1 MTAMLKKR
9 LPVGIENF
17 EKIRRDGFYYV
28 DKTDLI
34 KELLENW
41 GEVNLFTRP
50 RRFGKTLNMSM
61 FQCFFEIGCDKSLF
75 DGLRIAEEST
85 LCETYMGKFPVISI
99 SLKGIDAADYETA
112 RNLMVKVVN
121 EEARRFQF
129 LTESSRLT
137 DTDKMLFGQL
147 LQKEMD
153 DETLFCSLRELT
165 ELLRKH
171 YEKQVIVLIDE
182 YDVPLDKAFQNGFYR
197 EMVSLIRGLFGMA
210 LKTNDSLQFAVLTGC
225 MRISKESIITGLNN
239 FEVLS
244 ILNDQYDESF
254 GFTDAEVK
262 KILNDYNLKDHYL
275 EVKEWYD
282 GYHFGNIDIY
292 CPWDVI
298 QYCKSLYLDVSAK
311 PQDFWSNSSGN
322 AIVRR
327 FIDKADIST
336 RNEIERLIAGES
348 IEKDVVSELTY
359 DEIDKS
365 IENLW
370 SVLFTTGY
378 LTHKGRTEN
387 GKYRLVIPNRE
398 VRNLFVKKIRE
409 WLSDV
414 TKNDGET
421 LDKLCN
427 AFVNKELEKIEE
439 IFGDY
444 LWNTISIRDTAVA
457 KEKKENFYHGI
468 LLGLLGCK
476 SSWLIKSNAE
486 SGTGY
491 SDILVEVPTNR
502 TGIVIELKYAEN
514 GDLDAACEEA
524 LKQIKE
530 KDYVWD
536 YAGHFFHF
544 STDEFKKRFIDS
556 VDEDEIIYKDKNT
569 KIIYKGELVDYPFH
583 LFSVI
588 DSG

>member
-182 YDVPLDKAFQNGFYR
+182 YDVPLAKANELGYYG
-197 EMVSLIRGLFGMA
+197 EMVRLIRGIFGSA
-210 LKTNDSLQFAVLTGC
+210 LKTNHNLYFAVLTGC
-225 MRISKESIITGLNN
+225 LRVAKESIFTGVNN
-239 FEVLS
+239 FNTFTITDV
-244 ILNDQYDESF
+244 DFDEYF

-262 KILNDYNLKDHYL
+262 EML
-275 EVKEWYD
+275 EEYQLGSSYEDVREWYD
-282 GYHFGNIDIY
+282 GYRFGNVDVY

-298 QYCKSLYLDVSAK
+298 CYVNKRRTDPALQ
-311 PQDFWSNSSGN
+311 PQNYWLNTSGN
-322 AIVRR
+322 EVVRH
-327 FIDKADIST
+327 FIEALGDGVTKT
-336 RNEIERLIAGES
+336 EMERLIGGE
-348 IEKDVVSELTY
+348 IVQKEIHEEMTY
-359 DEIDKS
+359 HDLYVDMG
-365 IENLW
+365 NVW
-370 SVLFTTGY
+370 SVLFMTGY
-378 LTHKGRTEN
+378 LTQRGRADGN
-387 GKYRLVIPNRE
+387 LYNLVIPNRE
-398 VRNLFVKKIRE
+398 IRNIFTEQIMKMFQE
-409 WLSDV
+409 QAEQ
-414 TKNDGET
+414 DGET
-421 LDKLCN
+421 LGRFCDALEQGN
-427 AFVNKELEKIEE
+427 AEE
-439 IFGDY
+439 VERCFTGY
-444 LWNTISIRDTAVA
+444 MRKTVSIRDTFVRKAT
-457 KEKKENFYHGI
+457 KENFYHGMLI
-468 LLGLLGCK
+468 GLLGFK
-476 SSWLIKSNAE
+476 EGWTVMSNREA
-486 SGTGY
+486 GDGF
-491 SDILVEVPTNR
+491 SDIQILIDDAE
-502 TGIVIELKYAEN
+502 TGIVIEVKYAQN
-514 GDLDAACEEA
+514 GDLEAECQKALTQMRALHYEDGMRNAGMQKVFKYGIAC
-524 LKQIKE
+524 
-530 KDYVWD
+530 W
-536 YAGHFFHF
+536 
-544 STDEFKKRFIDS
+544 KKTCKVVVES
-556 VDEDEIIYKDKNT
+556 EI
-569 KIIYKGELVDYPFH
+569 LV
-583 LFSVI
+583 
-588 DSG
+588 G

>member
-182 YDVPLDKAFQNGFYR
+182 YDVPLAKANELGYYD
-197 EMVSLIRGLFGMA
+197 EMVRLIRGIFGSA
-210 LKTNDSLQFAVLTGC
+210 LKTNHNLYFAVLTGC
-225 MRISKESIITGLNN
+225 LRVAKESIFTGVNN
-239 FEVLS
+239 FNTFTITDV
-244 ILNDQYDESF
+244 DFDEYF

-262 KILNDYNLKDHYL
+262 EML
-275 EVKEWYD
+275 EEYQLGSSYEDVREWYD
-282 GYHFGNIDIY
+282 GYRFGNVDVY

-298 QYCKSLYLDVSAK
+298 CYVNKRRTDPALQ
-311 PQDFWSNSSGN
+311 PQNYWLNTSGN
-322 AIVRR
+322 EVVRH
-327 FIDKADIST
+327 FIEALGDGVTKT
-336 RNEIERLIAGES
+336 EMERLIGGE
-348 IEKDVVSELTY
+348 IVQKEIHEEMTY
-359 DEIDKS
+359 HDLYADMG
-365 IENLW
+365 NVW
-370 SVLFTTGY
+370 SVLFMTGY
-378 LTHKGRTEN
+378 LTQRGRADGN
-387 GKYRLVIPNRE
+387 LYNLVIPNRE
-398 VRNLFVKKIRE
+398 IRNIFTEQIMKMFQE
-409 WLSDV
+409 QAEQ
-414 TKNDGET
+414 DGET
-421 LDKLCN
+421 LGRFCDALEQGN
-427 AFVNKELEKIEE
+427 AEE
-439 IFGDY
+439 VERCFTGY
-444 LWNTISIRDTAVA
+444 MRKTVSIRDTFVRKAT
-457 KEKKENFYHGI
+457 KENFYHGMLI
-468 LLGLLGCK
+468 GLLGFK
-476 SSWLIKSNAE
+476 EGWTVMSNREA
-486 SGTGY
+486 GDGF
-491 SDILVEVPTNR
+491 SDIQILIDDAE
-502 TGIVIELKYAEN
+502 TGIVIEVKYAQN
-514 GDLDAACEEA
+514 GDLEEECQKALTQMRALHYEDGMRNAGMQKIFKYGIAC
-524 LKQIKE
+524 
-530 KDYVWD
+530 W
-536 YAGHFFHF
+536 
-544 STDEFKKRFIDS
+544 KKTCKVVVES
-556 VDEDEIIYKDKNT
+556 EI
-569 KIIYKGELVDYPFH
+569 LV
-583 LFSVI
+583 
-588 DSG
+588 G

>member
-1 MTAMLKKR
+1 MLKKR

-182 YDVPLDKAFQNGFYR
+182 YDVPLAKANELGYYG
-197 EMVSLIRGLFGMA
+197 EMVRLIRGIFGSA
-210 LKTNDSLQFAVLTGC
+210 LKTNHNLYFAVLTGC
-225 MRISKESIITGLNN
+225 LRVAKESIFTGVNN
-239 FEVLS
+239 FNTFTITDV
-244 ILNDQYDESF
+244 DFDEYF

-262 KILNDYNLKDHYL
+262 EML
-275 EVKEWYD
+275 EEYQLGSSYEDVREWYD
-282 GYHFGNIDIY
+282 GYRFGNVDVY

-298 QYCKSLYLDVSAK
+298 CYVNKRRTDPALQ
-311 PQDFWSNSSGN
+311 PQNYWLNTSGN
-322 AIVRR
+322 EVVRH
-327 FIDKADIST
+327 FIEALGDGVTKT
-336 RNEIERLIAGES
+336 EMERLIGGE
-348 IEKDVVSELTY
+348 IVQKEIHEEMTY
-359 DEIDKS
+359 HDLYADMG
-365 IENLW
+365 NVW
-370 SVLFTTGY
+370 SVLFMTGY
-378 LTHKGRTEN
+378 LTQRGRADGN
-387 GKYRLVIPNRE
+387 LYNLVIPNRE
-398 VRNLFVKKIRE
+398 IRNIFTEQIMKMFQE
-409 WLSDV
+409 QAEQ
-414 TKNDGET
+414 DGET
-421 LDKLCN
+421 LGRFCDALEQGN
-427 AFVNKELEKIEE
+427 AEE
-439 IFGDY
+439 AERCFTGY
-444 LWNTISIRDTAVA
+444 MRKTVSIRDTFVRKAT
-457 KEKKENFYHGI
+457 KENFYHGMLI
-468 LLGLLGCK
+468 GLLGFK
-476 SSWLIKSNAE
+476 EGWTVMSNREA
-486 SGTGY
+486 GDGF
-491 SDILVEVPTNR
+491 SDIQILIDDAE
-502 TGIVIELKYAEN
+502 TGIVIEVKYAQN
-514 GDLDAACEEA
+514 GDLEAECQKALTQMRALHYEDGMRNAGMQKVFKYGIAC
-524 LKQIKE
+524 
-530 KDYVWD
+530 W
-536 YAGHFFHF
+536 
-544 STDEFKKRFIDS
+544 KKTCKVVVES
-556 VDEDEIIYKDKNT
+556 EI
-569 KIIYKGELVDYPFH
+569 LV
-583 LFSVI
+583 
-588 DSG
+588 G

>member
-61 FQCFFEIGCDKSLF
+61 FQCFFEIGCDQSLF

-182 YDVPLDKAFQNGFYR
+182 YDVPLAKANELGYYD
-197 EMVSLIRGLFGMA
+197 EMVRLIRGIFGSA
-210 LKTNDSLQFAVLTGC
+210 LKTNHNLYFAVLTGC
-225 MRISKESIITGLNN
+225 LRVAKESIFTGVNN
-239 FEVLS
+239 FNTFTITDV
-244 ILNDQYDESF
+244 DFDEYF

-262 KILNDYNLKDHYL
+262 EML
-275 EVKEWYD
+275 EEYQLGSSYEDVREWYD
-282 GYHFGNIDIY
+282 GYRFGNVDVY

-298 QYCKSLYLDVSAK
+298 CYVNKRRTDPALQ
-311 PQDFWSNSSGN
+311 PQNYWLNTSGN
-322 AIVRR
+322 EVVRH
-327 FIDKADIST
+327 FIEALGDGVTKT
-336 RNEIERLIAGES
+336 EMERLIGGE
-348 IEKDVVSELTY
+348 IVQKEIHEEMTY
-359 DEIDKS
+359 HDLYADMG
-365 IENLW
+365 NVW
-370 SVLFTTGY
+370 SVLFMTGY
-378 LTHKGRTEN
+378 LTQRGRADGN
-387 GKYRLVIPNRE
+387 LYNLVIPNRE
-398 VRNLFVKKIRE
+398 IRNIFTEQIMKMFQE
-409 WLSDV
+409 QAEQ
-414 TKNDGET
+414 DGET
-421 LDKLCN
+421 LGRFCDALEQGN
-427 AFVNKELEKIEE
+427 AEE
-439 IFGDY
+439 VERCFTGY
-444 LWNTISIRDTAVA
+444 MRKTVSIRDTFVRKAT
-457 KEKKENFYHGI
+457 KENFYHGMLI
-468 LLGLLGCK
+468 GLLGFK
-476 SSWLIKSNAE
+476 EGWTVMSNREA
-486 SGTGY
+486 GDGF
-491 SDILVEVPTNR
+491 SDIQILIDDAE
-502 TGIVIELKYAEN
+502 TGIVIEVKYAQN
-514 GDLDAACEEA
+514 GDLEAECQKALTQMRALHYEEGMRNAGMQKVFKYGIAC
-524 LKQIKE
+524 
-530 KDYVWD
+530 W
-536 YAGHFFHF
+536 
-544 STDEFKKRFIDS
+544 KKTCKVVVES
-556 VDEDEIIYKDKNT
+556 ES
-569 KIIYKGELVDYPFH
+569 LV
-583 LFSVI
+583 
-588 DSG
+588 

>member
-182 YDVPLDKAFQNGFYR
+182 YDVPLAKANELGYYD
-197 EMVSLIRGLFGMA
+197 EMVRLIRGIFGSA
-210 LKTNDSLQFAVLTGC
+210 LKTNHNLYFAVLTGC
-225 MRISKESIITGLNN
+225 LRVAKESIFTGVNN
-239 FEVLS
+239 FNTFTITDV
-244 ILNDQYDESF
+244 DFDEYF

-262 KILNDYNLKDHYL
+262 EML
-275 EVKEWYD
+275 EEYQLGSSYEDVREWYD
-282 GYHFGNIDIY
+282 GYRFGNVDVY

-298 QYCKSLYLDVSAK
+298 CYVNKRRTDPALQ
-311 PQDFWSNSSGN
+311 PQNYWLNTSGN
-322 AIVRR
+322 EVVRH
-327 FIDKADIST
+327 FIEALGDGVTKT
-336 RNEIERLIAGES
+336 EMERLIGGE
-348 IEKDVVSELTY
+348 IVQKEIHEEMTY
-359 DEIDKS
+359 HDLYADMG
-365 IENLW
+365 NVW
-370 SVLFTTGY
+370 SVLFMTGY
-378 LTHKGRTEN
+378 LTQRGRADGN
-387 GKYRLVIPNRE
+387 LYNLVIPNRE
-398 VRNLFVKKIRE
+398 IRNIFTEQIMKMFQE
-409 WLSDV
+409 QAEQ
-414 TKNDGET
+414 DGET
-421 LDKLCN
+421 LGRFCDALEQGN
-427 AFVNKELEKIEE
+427 AEE
-439 IFGDY
+439 VERCFTGY
-444 LWNTISIRDTAVA
+444 MRKTVSIRDTFVRKAT
-457 KEKKENFYHGI
+457 KENFYHGI
-468 LLGLLGCK
+468 LLGILSFKDG
-476 SSWLIKSNAE
+476 WTVTSNRE
-486 SGTGY
+486 SGNGF
-491 SDILVEVPTNR
+491 SDILIQIDDSD
-502 TGIVIELKYAEN
+502 TGIVIEVKYT
-514 GDLDAACEEA
+514 EEGKSMESDCKAA
-524 LKQIKE
+524 LKQIDE
-530 KDYVWD
+530 KNYTETLYQEGV
-536 YAGHFFHF
+536 
-544 STDEFKKRFIDS
+544 KRILKYG
-556 VDEDEIIYKDKNT
+556 IACQIKDCKVML
-569 KIIYKGELVDYPFH
+569 EE
-583 LFSVI
+583 
-588 DSG
+588 

>member
-75 DGLRIAEEST
+75 DGLRIAEESM

-182 YDVPLDKAFQNGFYR
+182 YDVPLAKANELGYYD
-197 EMVSLIRGLFGMA
+197 EMVRLIRGIFGSA
-210 LKTNDSLQFAVLTGC
+210 LKTNHNLYFAVLTGC
-225 MRISKESIITGLNN
+225 LRVAKESIFTGVNN
-239 FEVLS
+239 FNTFTITDV
-244 ILNDQYDESF
+244 DFDEYF

-262 KILNDYNLKDHYL
+262 EML
-275 EVKEWYD
+275 EEYQLGSSYEDVREWYD
-282 GYHFGNIDIY
+282 GYRFGNVDVY

-298 QYCKSLYLDVSAK
+298 CYVNKRRTDPALQ
-311 PQDFWSNSSGN
+311 PQNYWLNTSGN
-322 AIVRR
+322 EVVRH
-327 FIDKADIST
+327 FIEALGDGVTKT
-336 RNEIERLIAGES
+336 EMERLIGGE
-348 IEKDVVSELTY
+348 IVQKEIHEEMTY
-359 DEIDKS
+359 HDLYADMG
-365 IENLW
+365 NVW
-370 SVLFTTGY
+370 SVLFMTGY
-378 LTHKGRTEN
+378 LTQRGRADGN
-387 GKYRLVIPNRE
+387 LYNLVIPNRE
-398 VRNLFVKKIRE
+398 IRNIFTEQIMKMFQE
-409 WLSDV
+409 QAEQ
-414 TKNDGET
+414 DGET
-421 LDKLCN
+421 LGRFCDALEQGN
-427 AFVNKELEKIEE
+427 AEE
-439 IFGDY
+439 VERCFTGY
-444 LWNTISIRDTAVA
+444 MRKTVSIRDTFVRKAT
-457 KEKKENFYHGI
+457 KENFYHGMLI
-468 LLGLLGCK
+468 GLLGFK
-476 SSWLIKSNAE
+476 EGWTVMSNREA
-486 SGTGY
+486 GDGF
-491 SDILVEVPTNR
+491 SDIQILIDDAE
-502 TGIVIELKYAEN
+502 TGIVIEVKYAQN
-514 GDLDAACEEA
+514 GDLEAECQKALTQMRALHYEDGMRNAGMQKVFKYGIAC
-524 LKQIKE
+524 
-530 KDYVWD
+530 W
-536 YAGHFFHF
+536 
-544 STDEFKKRFIDS
+544 KKTCKVVVES
-556 VDEDEIIYKDKNT
+556 EI
-569 KIIYKGELVDYPFH
+569 LV
-583 LFSVI
+583 
-588 DSG
+588 G

>member
-1 MTAMLKKR
+1 MGYNKNSRLDKRGAKQRMTAMLKKR

-147 LQKEMD
+147 LQKKMD

-182 YDVPLDKAFQNGFYR
+182 YDVPLAKANELGYYD
-197 EMVSLIRGLFGMA
+197 EMVRLIRGIFGSA
-210 LKTNDSLQFAVLTGC
+210 LKTNHNLYFAVLTGC
-225 MRISKESIITGLNN
+225 LRVAKESIFTGVNN
-239 FEVLS
+239 FNTFTITDV
-244 ILNDQYDESF
+244 DFDEYF

-262 KILNDYNLKDHYL
+262 EML
-275 EVKEWYD
+275 EEYQLGSSYEDVREWYD
-282 GYHFGNIDIY
+282 GYRFGNVDVY

-298 QYCKSLYLDVSAK
+298 CYVNKRRTDPALQ
-311 PQDFWSNSSGN
+311 PQNYWLNTSGN
-322 AIVRR
+322 EVVRH
-327 FIDKADIST
+327 FIEALGDGVTKT
-336 RNEIERLIAGES
+336 EMERLIGGE
-348 IEKDVVSELTY
+348 IVQKEIHEEMTY
-359 DEIDKS
+359 HDLYADMG
-365 IENLW
+365 NVW
-370 SVLFTTGY
+370 SVLFMTGY
-378 LTHKGRTEN
+378 LTQRGRADGN
-387 GKYRLVIPNRE
+387 LYNLVIPNRE
-398 VRNLFVKKIRE
+398 IRNIFTEQIMKMFQE
-409 WLSDV
+409 QAEQ
-414 TKNDGET
+414 DGET
-421 LDKLCN
+421 LGRFCDALEQGN
-427 AFVNKELEKIEE
+427 AEE
-439 IFGDY
+439 VERCFTGY
-444 LWNTISIRDTAVA
+444 MRKTVSIRDTFVRKAT
-457 KEKKENFYHGI
+457 KENFYHGMLI
-468 LLGLLGCK
+468 GLLGFK
-476 SSWLIKSNAE
+476 EGWTVMSNREA
-486 SGTGY
+486 GDGF
-491 SDILVEVPTNR
+491 SDIQILIDDAE
-502 TGIVIELKYAEN
+502 TGIVIEVKYAQN
-514 GDLDAACEEA
+514 GDLEAECQKALTQMRALHYEDGMRNAGMQKVFKYGIAC
-524 LKQIKE
+524 
-530 KDYVWD
+530 W
-536 YAGHFFHF
+536 
-544 STDEFKKRFIDS
+544 KKTCKVVVES
-556 VDEDEIIYKDKNT
+556 ES
-569 KIIYKGELVDYPFH
+569 LV
-583 LFSVI
+583 
-588 DSG
+588 

>member
-75 DGLRIAEEST
+75 DGLRIAEESM

-182 YDVPLDKAFQNGFYR
+182 YDVPLAKANELGYYD
-197 EMVSLIRGLFGMA
+197 EMVRLIRGIFGSA
-210 LKTNDSLQFAVLTGC
+210 LKTNHNLYFAVLTGC
-225 MRISKESIITGLNN
+225 LRVAKESIFTGVNN
-239 FEVLS
+239 FNTFTITDV
-244 ILNDQYDESF
+244 DFDEYF

-262 KILNDYNLKDHYL
+262 EML
-275 EVKEWYD
+275 EEYQLGSSYEDVREWYD
-282 GYHFGNIDIY
+282 GYRFGNVDVY

-298 QYCKSLYLDVSAK
+298 CYVNKRRTDPALQ
-311 PQDFWSNSSGN
+311 PQNYWLNTSGN
-322 AIVRR
+322 EVVRH
-327 FIDKADIST
+327 FIEALGDGVTKT
-336 RNEIERLIAGES
+336 EMERLIGGE
-348 IEKDVVSELTY
+348 IVQKEIHEEMTY
-359 DEIDKS
+359 HDLYADMG
-365 IENLW
+365 NVW
-370 SVLFTTGY
+370 SVLFMTGY
-378 LTHKGRTEN
+378 LTQRGRADGN
-387 GKYRLVIPNRE
+387 LYNLVIPNRE
-398 VRNLFVKKIRE
+398 IRNIFTEQIMKMFQE
-409 WLSDV
+409 QAEQ
-414 TKNDGET
+414 DGET
-421 LDKLCN
+421 LGRFCDALEQGN
-427 AFVNKELEKIEE
+427 AEE
-439 IFGDY
+439 VERCFTGY
-444 LWNTISIRDTAVA
+444 MRKMVSIRDTFVRKAT
-457 KEKKENFYHGI
+457 KENFYHGMLI
-468 LLGLLGCK
+468 GLLGFK
-476 SSWLIKSNAE
+476 EGWTVMSNREA
-486 SGTGY
+486 GDGF
-491 SDILVEVPTNR
+491 SDIQILIDDAE
-502 TGIVIELKYAEN
+502 TGIVIEVKYAQN
-514 GDLDAACEEA
+514 GDLEAECQKALTQMQTLHYEDGMRNAGMQKVFKYGIAC
-524 LKQIKE
+524 
-530 KDYVWD
+530 W
-536 YAGHFFHF
+536 
-544 STDEFKKRFIDS
+544 KKTCKVVVES
-556 VDEDEIIYKDKNT
+556 ES
-569 KIIYKGELVDYPFH
+569 LV
-583 LFSVI
+583 
-588 DSG
+588 

>member
-182 YDVPLDKAFQNGFYR
+182 YDVPLAKANELGYYD
-197 EMVSLIRGLFGMA
+197 EMVRLIRGIFGSA
-210 LKTNDSLQFAVLTGC
+210 LKTNHNLYFAVLTGC
-225 MRISKESIITGLNN
+225 LRVAKESIFTGVNN
-239 FEVLS
+239 FNTFTITDV
-244 ILNDQYDESF
+244 DFDEYF

-262 KILNDYNLKDHYL
+262 EML
-275 EVKEWYD
+275 EEYQLGSSYEDVREWYD
-282 GYHFGNIDIY
+282 GYRFGNVDVY

-298 QYCKSLYLDVSAK
+298 CYVNKRRTDPALQ
-311 PQDFWSNSSGN
+311 PQNYWLNTSGN
-322 AIVRR
+322 EVVRH
-327 FIDKADIST
+327 FIEALGDGVT
-336 RNEIERLIAGES
+336 RTEMERLIGGE
-348 IEKDVVSELTY
+348 IVQKEIHEEMTY
-359 DEIDKS
+359 HDLYVDMG
-365 IENLW
+365 NVW
-370 SVLFTTGY
+370 SVLFMTGY
-378 LTHKGRTEN
+378 LTQRGRADGN
-387 GKYRLVIPNRE
+387 LYNLVIPNRE
-398 VRNLFVKKIRE
+398 IRNIFTEQIMKMFQE
-409 WLSDV
+409 QAEQ
-414 TKNDGET
+414 DGET
-421 LDKLCN
+421 LGRFCDALEQGN
-427 AFVNKELEKIEE
+427 AEE
-439 IFGDY
+439 VERCFTGY
-444 LWNTISIRDTAVA
+444 MRKTVSIRDTFVRKAT
-457 KEKKENFYHGI
+457 KENFYHGMLI
-468 LLGLLGCK
+468 GLLGFK
-476 SSWLIKSNAE
+476 EGWTVMSNREAGDE
-486 SGTGY
+486 F
-491 SDILVEVPTNR
+491 SDIQVLIDDAE
-502 TGIVIELKYAEN
+502 TGIVIEVKYAQD
-514 GDLDAACEEA
+514 GDLEAECQKALTQMRALHYEEGMRNAGMQKVFKYGIAC
-524 LKQIKE
+524 
-530 KDYVWD
+530 W
-536 YAGHFFHF
+536 
-544 STDEFKKRFIDS
+544 KKTCK
-556 VDEDEIIYKDKNT
+556 VVVE
-569 KIIYKGELVDYPFH
+569 GESLV
-583 LFSVI
+583 
-588 DSG
+588 

>member
-61 FQCFFEIGCDKSLF
+61 FQCFFEIGCDQSLF

-182 YDVPLDKAFQNGFYR
+182 YDVPLAKANELGYYD
-197 EMVSLIRGLFGMA
+197 EMVRLIRGIFGSA
-210 LKTNDSLQFAVLTGC
+210 LKTNHNLYFAVLTGC
-225 MRISKESIITGLNN
+225 LRVAKESIFTGVNN
-239 FEVLS
+239 FNTFTITDV
-244 ILNDQYDESF
+244 DFDEYF

-262 KILNDYNLKDHYL
+262 EML
-275 EVKEWYD
+275 EEYQLGSSYEDVREWYD
-282 GYHFGNIDIY
+282 GYRFGNVDVY

-298 QYCKSLYLDVSAK
+298 CYVNKRRTDLALQ
-311 PQDFWSNSSGN
+311 PQNYWLNTSGN
-322 AIVRR
+322 EVVRH
-327 FIDKADIST
+327 FIEALGDGVTKT
-336 RNEIERLIAGES
+336 EMERLIGGE
-348 IEKDVVSELTY
+348 IVQKEIHEEMTY
-359 DEIDKS
+359 HDLYADMG
-365 IENLW
+365 NVW
-370 SVLFTTGY
+370 SVLFMTGY
-378 LTHKGRTEN
+378 LTQRGRADGN
-387 GKYRLVIPNRE
+387 LYNLVIPNRE
-398 VRNLFVKKIRE
+398 IRNIFTEQIMKMFQE
-409 WLSDV
+409 QAEQ
-414 TKNDGET
+414 DGET
-421 LDKLCN
+421 LGRFCDALEQGN
-427 AFVNKELEKIEE
+427 AEE
-439 IFGDY
+439 VERCFTGY
-444 LWNTISIRDTAVA
+444 MRKTVSIRDTFVRKAT
-457 KEKKENFYHGI
+457 KENFYHGMLI
-468 LLGLLGCK
+468 GLLGFK
-476 SSWLIKSNAE
+476 EGWTVMSNREA
-486 SGTGY
+486 GDGF
-491 SDILVEVPTNR
+491 SDIQVLIDDAE
-502 TGIVIELKYAEN
+502 TGIVIEVKYAQD
-514 GDLDAACEEA
+514 GDLEAECQKALTQMRALHYEEGMRNAGMQKVFKYGIAC
-524 LKQIKE
+524 
-530 KDYVWD
+530 W
-536 YAGHFFHF
+536 
-544 STDEFKKRFIDS
+544 KKTCKVVVES
-556 VDEDEIIYKDKNT
+556 ES
-569 KIIYKGELVDYPFH
+569 LV
-583 LFSVI
+583 
-588 DSG
+588 

>member
-129 LTESSRLT
+129 LTESNRLT

-182 YDVPLDKAFQNGFYR
+182 YDVPLAKANELGYYD
-197 EMVSLIRGLFGMA
+197 EMVRLIRRIFGSV
-210 LKTNDSLQFAVLTGC
+210 LKTNHNLYFAVLTGC
-225 MRISKESIITGLNN
+225 LRVTKESIFTGVNN
-239 FEVLS
+239 FNTFTITDV
-244 ILNDQYDESF
+244 DFDEYF

-262 KILNDYNLKDHYL
+262 EML
-275 EVKEWYD
+275 EEYQLGSSYEDVREWYD
-282 GYHFGNIDIY
+282 GYRFGNVDVY

-298 QYCKSLYLDVSAK
+298 NHVDRLCAEPDAE
-311 PQDFWSNSSGN
+311 PQSYWINSSGN
-322 AIVRR
+322 DLVKR
-327 FIDKADIST
+327 FVDKADKTT
-336 RNEIERLIAGES
+336 RDELERLIAGET
-348 IEKDVVSELTY
+348 IEKQIRLELTY
-359 DEIDKS
+359 DEIDNS
-365 IENLW
+365 IDHLW

-378 LTHKGRTEN
+378 LTKTGKVEKGV
-387 GKYRLVIPNRE
+387 YQLVIPNKEVRE
-398 VRNLFVKKIRE
+398 VYVLQIQEWFRQTVQQEPEPVKG
-409 WLSDV
+409 WLAALEH
-414 TKNDGET
+414 GE
-421 LDKLCN
+421 
-427 AFVNKELEKIEE
+427 EEKAEQCLNRIL
-439 IFGDY
+439 G
-444 LWNTISIRDTAVA
+444 NTISIFDTKSHKNE
-457 KEKKENFYHGI
+457 KEIFYHGI
-468 LLGLLGCK
+468 LLGLLRCK
-476 SSWLIKSNAE
+476 SNWLIRSNVE
-486 SGTGY
+486 SGDGFV
-491 SDILVEVPTNR
+491 DILIEPEDPDA
-502 TGIVIELKYAEN
+502 GIIIELKYAQTFAGLEN
-514 GDLDAACEEA
+514 ACEKA
-524 LKQIKE
+524 LAQIRE
-530 KDYVWD
+530 KRYEERLREDGREKILAYGIAF
-536 YAGHFFHF
+536 Y
-544 STDEFKKRFIDS
+544 KKRCKMM
-556 VDEDEIIYKDKNT
+556 VQ
-569 KIIYKGELVDYPFH
+569 KI
-583 LFSVI
+583 
-588 DSG
+588 

>member
-61 FQCFFEIGCDKSLF
+61 FQCFFEIGCDQSLF

-182 YDVPLDKAFQNGFYR
+182 YDVPLAKANELGYYD
-197 EMVSLIRGLFGMA
+197 EMVRLIRGIFGSA
-210 LKTNDSLQFAVLTGC
+210 LKTNHNLYFAMLTGC
-225 MRISKESIITGLNN
+225 LRVAKESIFTGVNN
-239 FEVLS
+239 FNTFTITDV
-244 ILNDQYDESF
+244 DFDEYF

-262 KILNDYNLKDHYL
+262 EML
-275 EVKEWYD
+275 EEYQLGSSYEDVREWYD
-282 GYHFGNIDIY
+282 GYRFGNVDVY

-298 QYCKSLYLDVSAK
+298 CYVNKRRTDPALQ
-311 PQDFWSNSSGN
+311 PQNYWLNTSGN
-322 AIVRR
+322 EVVRH
-327 FIDKADIST
+327 FIEALGDGVT
-336 RNEIERLIAGES
+336 RTEMERLIGGE
-348 IEKDVVSELTY
+348 IVQKEIHEEMTY
-359 DEIDKS
+359 HDLYVDMG
-365 IENLW
+365 NVW
-370 SVLFTTGY
+370 SVLFMTGY
-378 LTHKGRTEN
+378 LTQRGRADGN
-387 GKYRLVIPNRE
+387 LYNLVIPNRE
-398 VRNLFVKKIRE
+398 IRNIFTEQIMKMFQE
-409 WLSDV
+409 QAEQ
-414 TKNDGET
+414 DGET
-421 LDKLCN
+421 LGRFCDALEQGN
-427 AFVNKELEKIEE
+427 AEE
-439 IFGDY
+439 VERCFTGY
-444 LWNTISIRDTAVA
+444 MRKTVSIRDTFVRKAT
-457 KEKKENFYHGI
+457 KENFYHGMLI
-468 LLGLLGCK
+468 GLLGFK
-476 SSWLIKSNAE
+476 EGWTVMSNREAGDE
-486 SGTGY
+486 F
-491 SDILVEVPTNR
+491 SDIQVLIDDAE
-502 TGIVIELKYAEN
+502 TGIVIEVKYAQDGDLEAECQKALTQMRALHYEEGMRNAGIRKILKY
-514 GDLDAACEEA
+514 GIAC
-524 LKQIKE
+524 
-530 KDYVWD
+530 W
-536 YAGHFFHF
+536 
-544 STDEFKKRFIDS
+544 KKTCK
-556 VDEDEIIYKDKNT
+556 VVVE
-569 KIIYKGELVDYPFH
+569 GESLV
-583 LFSVI
+583 
-588 DSG
+588 

>member
-147 LQKEMD
+147 LQKKMD

-182 YDVPLDKAFQNGFYR
+182 YDVPLAKANELGYYD
-197 EMVSLIRGLFGMA
+197 EMVRLIRGIFGSA
-210 LKTNDSLQFAVLTGC
+210 LKTNHNLYFAVLTGC
-225 MRISKESIITGLNN
+225 LRVAKESIFTGVNN
-239 FEVLS
+239 FNTFTITDV
-244 ILNDQYDESF
+244 DFDEYF

-262 KILNDYNLKDHYL
+262 EML
-275 EVKEWYD
+275 EEYQLGSSYEDVREWYD
-282 GYHFGNIDIY
+282 GYRFGNVDVY

-298 QYCKSLYLDVSAK
+298 CYVNKRRTDPALQ
-311 PQDFWSNSSGN
+311 PQNYWLNTSGN
-322 AIVRR
+322 EVVRH
-327 FIDKADIST
+327 FIEALGDGVTKT
-336 RNEIERLIAGES
+336 EMERLIGGE
-348 IEKDVVSELTY
+348 IVQKEIHEEMTY
-359 DEIDKS
+359 HDLYADMG
-365 IENLW
+365 NVW
-370 SVLFTTGY
+370 SVLFMTGY
-378 LTHKGRTEN
+378 LTQRGRADGN
-387 GKYRLVIPNRE
+387 LYNLVIPNRE
-398 VRNLFVKKIRE
+398 IRNIFTEQIMKMFQE
-409 WLSDV
+409 QAEQ
-414 TKNDGET
+414 DGET
-421 LDKLCN
+421 LGRFCDALEQGN
-427 AFVNKELEKIEE
+427 AEE
-439 IFGDY
+439 VERCFTGY
-444 LWNTISIRDTAVA
+444 MRKTVSIRDTFVRKAT
-457 KEKKENFYHGI
+457 KENFYHGMLI
-468 LLGLLGCK
+468 GLLGFK
-476 SSWLIKSNAE
+476 EGWTVMSNREA
-486 SGTGY
+486 GDGF
-491 SDILVEVPTNR
+491 SDIQILIDDAE
-502 TGIVIELKYAEN
+502 TGIVIEVKYAQN
-514 GDLDAACEEA
+514 GDLEAECQKALTQMRALHYEDGMRNAGMQKVFKYGIAC
-524 LKQIKE
+524 
-530 KDYVWD
+530 W
-536 YAGHFFHF
+536 
-544 STDEFKKRFIDS
+544 KK
-556 VDEDEIIYKDKNT
+556 T
-569 KIIYKGELVDYPFH
+569 CKIVVESESLV
-583 LFSVI
+583 
-588 DSG
+588 

>member
-153 DETLFCSLRELT
+153 DETLFCSLRELA

-182 YDVPLDKAFQNGFYR
+182 YDVPLAKANELGYYG
-197 EMVSLIRGLFGMA
+197 EMVRLIRGIFGSA
-210 LKTNDSLQFAVLTGC
+210 LKTNHNLYFAVLTGC
-225 MRISKESIITGLNN
+225 LRVAKESIFTGVNN
-239 FEVLS
+239 FNTFTITDV
-244 ILNDQYDESF
+244 DFDEYF

-262 KILNDYNLKDHYL
+262 EML
-275 EVKEWYD
+275 EEYQLGSSYEDVREWYD
-282 GYHFGNIDIY
+282 GYRFGNVDVY

-298 QYCKSLYLDVSAK
+298 CYVNKRRTDPALQ
-311 PQDFWSNSSGN
+311 PQNYWLNTSGN
-322 AIVRR
+322 EVVRH
-327 FIDKADIST
+327 FIEALGDGVTKT
-336 RNEIERLIAGES
+336 EMERLIGGE
-348 IEKDVVSELTY
+348 IVQKEIHEEMTY
-359 DEIDKS
+359 HDLYADMG
-365 IENLW
+365 NVW
-370 SVLFTTGY
+370 SVLFMTGY
-378 LTHKGRTEN
+378 LTQRGRADGN
-387 GKYRLVIPNRE
+387 LYNLVIPNRE
-398 VRNLFVKKIRE
+398 IRNIFTEQIMKMFQE
-409 WLSDV
+409 QAEQ
-414 TKNDGET
+414 DGET
-421 LDKLCN
+421 LGRFCDALEQGN
-427 AFVNKELEKIEE
+427 AEE
-439 IFGDY
+439 VERCFTGY
-444 LWNTISIRDTAVA
+444 MRKTVSIRDTFVRKAT
-457 KEKKENFYHGI
+457 KENFYHGMLI
-468 LLGLLGCK
+468 GLLGFK
-476 SSWLIKSNAE
+476 EGWTVMSNREA
-486 SGTGY
+486 GDGF
-491 SDILVEVPTNR
+491 SDIQILIDDAE
-502 TGIVIELKYAEN
+502 TGIVIEVKYAQN
-514 GDLDAACEEA
+514 GDLEAECQKALTQMRALHYEDGMRNAGMQKVFKYGIAC
-524 LKQIKE
+524 
-530 KDYVWD
+530 W
-536 YAGHFFHF
+536 
-544 STDEFKKRFIDS
+544 KKTCKVVVES
-556 VDEDEIIYKDKNT
+556 EI
-569 KIIYKGELVDYPFH
+569 LV
-583 LFSVI
+583 
-588 DSG
+588 G

>member
-182 YDVPLDKAFQNGFYR
+182 YDVPLAKANELGYYD
-197 EMVSLIRGLFGMA
+197 EMVRLIRGIFGSA
-210 LKTNDSLQFAVLTGC
+210 LKTNHHLYFAVLTGC
-225 MRISKESIITGLNN
+225 LRVAKESIFTGVNN
-239 FEVLS
+239 FNTFTITDV
-244 ILNDQYDESF
+244 DFDEYF

-262 KILNDYNLKDHYL
+262 EML
-275 EVKEWYD
+275 EEYQLGSSYEDVREWYD
-282 GYHFGNIDIY
+282 GYRFGNVDVY

-298 QYCKSLYLDVSAK
+298 CYVNKRRTDPALQ
-311 PQDFWSNSSGN
+311 PQNYWLNTSGN
-322 AIVRR
+322 EVVRH
-327 FIDKADIST
+327 FIEALGDGVTKT
-336 RNEIERLIAGES
+336 EMERLIGGE
-348 IEKDVVSELTY
+348 IVQKEIHEEMTY
-359 DEIDKS
+359 HDLYADMG
-365 IENLW
+365 NVW
-370 SVLFTTGY
+370 SVLFMTGY
-378 LTHKGRTEN
+378 LTQRGRADGN
-387 GKYRLVIPNRE
+387 LYNLVIPNRE
-398 VRNLFVKKIRE
+398 IRNIFTEQIMKMFQE
-409 WLSDV
+409 QAEQ
-414 TKNDGET
+414 DGET
-421 LDKLCN
+421 LGRFCDALEQGN
-427 AFVNKELEKIEE
+427 AEE
-439 IFGDY
+439 VERCFTGY
-444 LWNTISIRDTAVA
+444 MRKTVSIRDTFVR
-457 KEKKENFYHGI
+457 KSTKENFYHGMLI
-468 LLGLLGCK
+468 GLLGFK
-476 SSWLIKSNAE
+476 EGWTVMSNREA
-486 SGTGY
+486 GDGF
-491 SDILVEVPTNR
+491 SDIQILIDDAE
-502 TGIVIELKYAEN
+502 TGIVIEVKYAQN
-514 GDLDAACEEA
+514 GDLEAECQKALTQMRALHYEDGMRNAGMQKVFKYGIAC
-524 LKQIKE
+524 
-530 KDYVWD
+530 W
-536 YAGHFFHF
+536 
-544 STDEFKKRFIDS
+544 KKTCKVVVES
-556 VDEDEIIYKDKNT
+556 EI
-569 KIIYKGELVDYPFH
+569 LV
-583 LFSVI
+583 
-588 DSG
+588 G

>member
-129 LTESSRLT
+129 LTESNRLT

-182 YDVPLDKAFQNGFYR
+182 YDVPLAKANELGYYD
-197 EMVSLIRGLFGMA
+197 EMVRLIRRIFGSV
-210 LKTNDSLQFAVLTGC
+210 LKTNHNLYFAVLTGC
-225 MRISKESIITGLNN
+225 LRVTKESIFTGVNN
-239 FEVLS
+239 FNTFTITDV
-244 ILNDQYDESF
+244 DFDEYF

-262 KILNDYNLKDHYL
+262 EML
-275 EVKEWYD
+275 EEYQLGSSYEDVREWYD
-282 GYHFGNIDIY
+282 GYRFGNVDVY

-298 QYCKSLYLDVSAK
+298 CYVNKRRTDPALQ
-311 PQDFWSNSSGN
+311 PQNYWLNTSGN
-322 AIVRR
+322 EVVRH
-327 FIDKADIST
+327 FIEALGDGVTKT
-336 RNEIERLIAGES
+336 EMERLIGGE
-348 IEKDVVSELTY
+348 IVQKEIHEEMTY
-359 DEIDKS
+359 HDLYVDMG
-365 IENLW
+365 NVW
-370 SVLFTTGY
+370 SVLFMTGY
-378 LTHKGRTEN
+378 LTQRGRADGN
-387 GKYRLVIPNRE
+387 LYNLVIPNRE
-398 VRNLFVKKIRE
+398 IRNIFTEQIMKMFQE
-409 WLSDV
+409 QAEQ
-414 TKNDGET
+414 DGET
-421 LDKLCN
+421 LGRFCDALEQGN
-427 AFVNKELEKIEE
+427 AEE
-439 IFGDY
+439 VERCFTGY
-444 LWNTISIRDTAVA
+444 MRKTVSIRDTFVRKAT
-457 KEKKENFYHGI
+457 KENFYHGMLI
-468 LLGLLGCK
+468 GLLGFK
-476 SSWLIKSNAE
+476 EGWTVMSNREA
-486 SGTGY
+486 GDGF
-491 SDILVEVPTNR
+491 SDIQILIDDAE
-502 TGIVIELKYAEN
+502 TGIVIEVKYAQDGDLEAECQKALTQMRALHYEEGMRNAGIRKILKY
-514 GDLDAACEEA
+514 GIAC
-524 LKQIKE
+524 
-530 KDYVWD
+530 W
-536 YAGHFFHF
+536 
-544 STDEFKKRFIDS
+544 KKTCKVVVES
-556 VDEDEIIYKDKNT
+556 ES
-569 KIIYKGELVDYPFH
+569 LV
-583 LFSVI
+583 
-588 DSG
+588 

>member
-182 YDVPLDKAFQNGFYR
+182 YDVPLAKANELGYYG
-197 EMVSLIRGLFGMA
+197 EMVRLIRGIFGSA
-210 LKTNDSLQFAVLTGC
+210 LKTNHNLYFAVLTGC
-225 MRISKESIITGLNN
+225 LRVAKESIFTGVNN
-239 FEVLS
+239 FNTFTITDV
-244 ILNDQYDESF
+244 DFDEYF

-262 KILNDYNLKDHYL
+262 EML
-275 EVKEWYD
+275 EEYQLGSSYEDVREWYD
-282 GYHFGNIDIY
+282 GYRFGNVDVY

-298 QYCKSLYLDVSAK
+298 CYVNKRRTDPALQ
-311 PQDFWSNSSGN
+311 PQNYWLNTSGN
-322 AIVRR
+322 EVVRH
-327 FIDKADIST
+327 FIEALGDGVTKT
-336 RNEIERLIAGES
+336 EMERLIGGE
-348 IEKDVVSELTY
+348 IVQKEIHEEMTY
-359 DEIDKS
+359 HDLYADMG
-365 IENLW
+365 NVW
-370 SVLFTTGY
+370 SVLFMTGY
-378 LTHKGRTEN
+378 LTQRGRADGN
-387 GKYRLVIPNRE
+387 LYNLVIPNRE
-398 VRNLFVKKIRE
+398 IRNIFTEQIMKMFQE
-409 WLSDV
+409 QAEQ
-414 TKNDGET
+414 DGET
-421 LDKLCN
+421 LGRFCDALEQGN
-427 AFVNKELEKIEE
+427 AEE
-439 IFGDY
+439 VERCFTGY
-444 LWNTISIRDTAVA
+444 MRKTVSIRDTFVRKAT
-457 KEKKENFYHGI
+457 KENFYHGMLI
-468 LLGLLGCK
+468 GLLGFK
-476 SSWLIKSNAE
+476 EGWTVMSNRE
-486 SGTGY
+486 VGDGF
-491 SDILVEVPTNR
+491 SDIQILIDDAE
-502 TGIVIELKYAEN
+502 TGIVIEVKYAQN
-514 GDLDAACEEA
+514 GDLEAECQKALTQMRALHYEDGMRNAGMQKVFKYGIAC
-524 LKQIKE
+524 
-530 KDYVWD
+530 W
-536 YAGHFFHF
+536 
-544 STDEFKKRFIDS
+544 KKTCKVVVES
-556 VDEDEIIYKDKNT
+556 EI
-569 KIIYKGELVDYPFH
+569 LV
-583 LFSVI
+583 
-588 DSG
+588 G

>member
-75 DGLRIAEEST
+75 DGLRIAEESM

-182 YDVPLDKAFQNGFYR
+182 YDVPLAKANELGYYD
-197 EMVSLIRGLFGMA
+197 EMVRLIRGIFGSA
-210 LKTNDSLQFAVLTGC
+210 LKTNHNLYFAVLTGC
-225 MRISKESIITGLNN
+225 LRVAKESIFTGVNN
-239 FEVLS
+239 FNTFTITDV
-244 ILNDQYDESF
+244 DFDEYF

-262 KILNDYNLKDHYL
+262 EML
-275 EVKEWYD
+275 EEYQLGGSYEDVREWYD
-282 GYHFGNIDIY
+282 GYRFGNVDVY

-298 QYCKSLYLDVSAK
+298 CYVNKRRTDPALQ
-311 PQDFWSNSSGN
+311 PQNYWLNTSGN
-322 AIVRR
+322 EVVRH
-327 FIDKADIST
+327 FIEALGDGVTKT
-336 RNEIERLIAGES
+336 EMERLIGGE
-348 IEKDVVSELTY
+348 IVQKEIHEEMTY
-359 DEIDKS
+359 HDLYADMG
-365 IENLW
+365 NVW
-370 SVLFTTGY
+370 SVLFMTGY
-378 LTHKGRTEN
+378 LTQRGRADGN
-387 GKYRLVIPNRE
+387 LYNLVIPNRE
-398 VRNLFVKKIRE
+398 IRNIFTEQIMKMFQE
-409 WLSDV
+409 QAEQ
-414 TKNDGET
+414 DGET
-421 LDKLCN
+421 LGRFCDALEQGN
-427 AFVNKELEKIEE
+427 AEE
-439 IFGDY
+439 VERCFTGY
-444 LWNTISIRDTAVA
+444 MRKTVSIRDTFVRKAT
-457 KEKKENFYHGI
+457 KENFYHGMLI
-468 LLGLLGCK
+468 GLLGFK
-476 SSWLIKSNAE
+476 EGWTVMSNREA
-486 SGTGY
+486 GDGF
-491 SDILVEVPTNR
+491 SDIQILIDDAE
-502 TGIVIELKYAEN
+502 TGIVIEVKYAQN
-514 GDLDAACEEA
+514 GDLEAECQKALTQMRALHYEDGMRNAGMQKVFKYGIAC
-524 LKQIKE
+524 
-530 KDYVWD
+530 W
-536 YAGHFFHF
+536 
-544 STDEFKKRFIDS
+544 KKTCKVVVES
-556 VDEDEIIYKDKNT
+556 EI
-569 KIIYKGELVDYPFH
+569 LV
-583 LFSVI
+583 
-588 DSG
+588 G

>member
-1 MTAMLKKR
+1 MLKKR

-75 DGLRIAEEST
+75 DGLRIAEESM

-182 YDVPLDKAFQNGFYR
+182 YDVPLAKANELGYYD
-197 EMVSLIRGLFGMA
+197 EMVRLIRGIFGSA
-210 LKTNDSLQFAVLTGC
+210 LKTNHNLYFAVLTGC
-225 MRISKESIITGLNN
+225 LRVAKESIFTGVNN
-239 FEVLS
+239 FNTFTITDV
-244 ILNDQYDESF
+244 DFDEYF

-262 KILNDYNLKDHYL
+262 EML
-275 EVKEWYD
+275 EEYQLGSSYEDVREWYD
-282 GYHFGNIDIY
+282 GYRFGNVDVY

-298 QYCKSLYLDVSAK
+298 CYVNKRRTDPALQ
-311 PQDFWSNSSGN
+311 PQNYWLNTSGN
-322 AIVRR
+322 EVVRH
-327 FIDKADIST
+327 FIEALGDGVTKT
-336 RNEIERLIAGES
+336 EMERLIGGE
-348 IEKDVVSELTY
+348 IVQKEIHEEMTY
-359 DEIDKS
+359 HDLYADMG
-365 IENLW
+365 NVW
-370 SVLFTTGY
+370 SVLFMTGY
-378 LTHKGRTEN
+378 LTQRGRADGN
-387 GKYRLVIPNRE
+387 LYNLVIPNRE
-398 VRNLFVKKIRE
+398 IRNIFTEQIMKMFQE
-409 WLSDV
+409 QAEQ
-414 TKNDGET
+414 DGET
-421 LDKLCN
+421 LGRFCDALEQGN
-427 AFVNKELEKIEE
+427 AEE
-439 IFGDY
+439 VERCFTGY
-444 LWNTISIRDTAVA
+444 MRKTVSIRDTFVRKAT
-457 KEKKENFYHGI
+457 KENFYHGMLI
-468 LLGLLGCK
+468 GLLGFK
-476 SSWLIKSNAE
+476 EGWTVMSNRE
-486 SGTGY
+486 VGDGF
-491 SDILVEVPTNR
+491 SDIQILIDDAE
-502 TGIVIELKYAEN
+502 TGIVIEVKYAQN
-514 GDLDAACEEA
+514 GDLEAECQKALTQMRALHYEDGMRNAGMQKVFKYGIAC
-524 LKQIKE
+524 
-530 KDYVWD
+530 W
-536 YAGHFFHF
+536 
-544 STDEFKKRFIDS
+544 KKTCKVVVES
-556 VDEDEIIYKDKNT
+556 EI
-569 KIIYKGELVDYPFH
+569 LV
-583 LFSVI
+583 
-588 DSG
+588 G

>member
-182 YDVPLDKAFQNGFYR
+182 YDVPLAKANELGYYG
-197 EMVSLIRGLFGMA
+197 EMVHLIRGIFGSA
-210 LKTNDSLQFAVLTGC
+210 LKTNHNLYFAVLTGC
-225 MRISKESIITGLNN
+225 LRVAKESIFTGVNN
-239 FEVLS
+239 FNTFTITDV
-244 ILNDQYDESF
+244 DFDEYF

-262 KILNDYNLKDHYL
+262 EML
-275 EVKEWYD
+275 EEYQLGSSYEDVREWYD
-282 GYHFGNIDIY
+282 GYRFGNVDVY

-298 QYCKSLYLDVSAK
+298 CYVNKRRTDPALQ
-311 PQDFWSNSSGN
+311 PQNYWLNTSGN
-322 AIVRR
+322 EVVRH
-327 FIDKADIST
+327 FIEALGDGVTKT
-336 RNEIERLIAGES
+336 EMERLIGGE
-348 IEKDVVSELTY
+348 IVQKEIHEEMTY
-359 DEIDKS
+359 HDLYADMG
-365 IENLW
+365 NVW
-370 SVLFTTGY
+370 SVLFMTGY
-378 LTHKGRTEN
+378 LTQRGRADGN
-387 GKYRLVIPNRE
+387 LYNLVIPNRE
-398 VRNLFVKKIRE
+398 IRNIFTEQIMKMFQE
-409 WLSDV
+409 QAEQ
-414 TKNDGET
+414 DGET
-421 LDKLCN
+421 LGRFCDALEQGN
-427 AFVNKELEKIEE
+427 AEE
-439 IFGDY
+439 VERCFTGY
-444 LWNTISIRDTAVA
+444 MRKTVSIRDTFVRKAT
-457 KEKKENFYHGI
+457 KENFYHGMLI
-468 LLGLLGCK
+468 GLLGFK
-476 SSWLIKSNAE
+476 EGWTVMSNREA
-486 SGTGY
+486 GDGF
-491 SDILVEVPTNR
+491 SDIQILIDDAE
-502 TGIVIELKYAEN
+502 TGIVIEVKYAQN
-514 GDLDAACEEA
+514 GDLEAECQKALTQMRALHYEDGMRNAGMQTVFKYGIAC
-524 LKQIKE
+524 
-530 KDYVWD
+530 W
-536 YAGHFFHF
+536 
-544 STDEFKKRFIDS
+544 KKTCKVVVES
-556 VDEDEIIYKDKNT
+556 ES
-569 KIIYKGELVDYPFH
+569 LV
-583 LFSVI
+583 
-588 DSG
+588 

>member
-182 YDVPLDKAFQNGFYR
+182 YDVPLAKANELGYYD
-197 EMVSLIRGLFGMA
+197 EMVRLIRGIFGSA
-210 LKTNDSLQFAVLTGC
+210 LKTNHNLYFAVLTGC
-225 MRISKESIITGLNN
+225 LRVAKESIFTGVNN
-239 FEVLS
+239 FNTFTITDV
-244 ILNDQYDESF
+244 DFDEYF

-262 KILNDYNLKDHYL
+262 EML
-275 EVKEWYD
+275 EEYQLGSSYEDVREWYD
-282 GYHFGNIDIY
+282 GYRFGNVDVY

-298 QYCKSLYLDVSAK
+298 CYVNRRRTDPALQ
-311 PQDFWSNSSGN
+311 PQNYWLNTSGN
-322 AIVRR
+322 EVVRH
-327 FIDKADIST
+327 FIEALGDGVTKT
-336 RNEIERLIAGES
+336 EMERLIGGE
-348 IEKDVVSELTY
+348 IVQKEIHEEMTY
-359 DEIDKS
+359 HDLYADMG
-365 IENLW
+365 NVW
-370 SVLFTTGY
+370 SVLFMTGY
-378 LTHKGRTEN
+378 LTQRGRADGN
-387 GKYRLVIPNRE
+387 LYNLVIPNRE
-398 VRNLFVKKIRE
+398 IRNIFTEQIMKMFQE
-409 WLSDV
+409 QAEQ
-414 TKNDGET
+414 DGET
-421 LDKLCN
+421 LGRFCDALEQGN
-427 AFVNKELEKIEE
+427 AEE
-439 IFGDY
+439 VERCFTGY
-444 LWNTISIRDTAVA
+444 MRKTVSIRDTFVRKAT
-457 KEKKENFYHGI
+457 KENFYHGMLI
-468 LLGLLGCK
+468 GLLGFK
-476 SSWLIKSNAE
+476 EGWTVMSNREA
-486 SGTGY
+486 GDGF
-491 SDILVEVPTNR
+491 SDIQILIDDAE
-502 TGIVIELKYAEN
+502 TGIVIEVKYAQN
-514 GDLDAACEEA
+514 GDLEAECQKALTQMRALHYEDGMRNAGMQKVFKYGIAC
-524 LKQIKE
+524 
-530 KDYVWD
+530 W
-536 YAGHFFHF
+536 
-544 STDEFKKRFIDS
+544 KKTCKVVVES
-556 VDEDEIIYKDKNT
+556 ES
-569 KIIYKGELVDYPFH
+569 LV
-583 LFSVI
+583 
-588 DSG
+588 

>member
-171 YEKQVIVLIDE
+171 YEKQVIVLIDK
-182 YDVPLDKAFQNGFYR
+182 YDVPLAKANELGYYD
-197 EMVSLIRGLFGMA
+197 EMVRLIRGIFGSA
-210 LKTNDSLQFAVLTGC
+210 LKTNHNLYFAVLTGC
-225 MRISKESIITGLNN
+225 LRVAKESIFTGVNN
-239 FEVLS
+239 FNTFTITDV
-244 ILNDQYDESF
+244 DFDEYF

-262 KILNDYNLKDHYL
+262 EML
-275 EVKEWYD
+275 EEYQLGSSYEDVREWYD
-282 GYHFGNIDIY
+282 GYRFGNVDVY

-298 QYCKSLYLDVSAK
+298 CYVNKRRTDPALQ
-311 PQDFWSNSSGN
+311 PQNYWLNTSGN
-322 AIVRR
+322 EVVRH
-327 FIDKADIST
+327 FIEALGDGVTKT
-336 RNEIERLIAGES
+336 EMERLIGGE
-348 IEKDVVSELTY
+348 IVQKEIHEEMTY
-359 DEIDKS
+359 HDLYADMG
-365 IENLW
+365 NVW
-370 SVLFTTGY
+370 SVLFMTGY
-378 LTHKGRTEN
+378 LTQRGRADGN
-387 GKYRLVIPNRE
+387 LYNLVIPNRE
-398 VRNLFVKKIRE
+398 IRNIFTEQIMKMFQE
-409 WLSDV
+409 QAEQ
-414 TKNDGET
+414 DGET
-421 LDKLCN
+421 LGRFCDALEQGN
-427 AFVNKELEKIEE
+427 AEE
-439 IFGDY
+439 VERCFTGY
-444 LWNTISIRDTAVA
+444 MRKTVSIRDTFVRKAT
-457 KEKKENFYHGI
+457 KENFYHGMLI
-468 LLGLLGCK
+468 GLLGFK
-476 SSWLIKSNAE
+476 EGWTVMSNREA
-486 SGTGY
+486 GDGF
-491 SDILVEVPTNR
+491 SDIQILIDDAE
-502 TGIVIELKYAEN
+502 TGIVIEVKYAQN
-514 GDLDAACEEA
+514 GDLEAECQKALTQMRALHYEEGMRNAGIRKILKYGIAC
-524 LKQIKE
+524 
-530 KDYVWD
+530 W
-536 YAGHFFHF
+536 
-544 STDEFKKRFIDS
+544 KKTCKVVVES
-556 VDEDEIIYKDKNT
+556 ES
-569 KIIYKGELVDYPFH
+569 LV
-583 LFSVI
+583 
-588 DSG
+588 

>member
-112 RNLMVKVVN
+112 RKLMVKVVN

-147 LQKEMD
+147 LQKKMD

-182 YDVPLDKAFQNGFYR
+182 YDVPLAKANELGYYD
-197 EMVSLIRGLFGMA
+197 EMVRLIRGIFGSA
-210 LKTNDSLQFAVLTGC
+210 LKTNHNLYFAVLTGC
-225 MRISKESIITGLNN
+225 LRVAKESIFTGVNN
-239 FEVLS
+239 FNTFTITDV
-244 ILNDQYDESF
+244 DFDEYF

-262 KILNDYNLKDHYL
+262 EML
-275 EVKEWYD
+275 EEYQLGSSYEDVREWYD
-282 GYHFGNIDIY
+282 GYRFGNVDVY

-298 QYCKSLYLDVSAK
+298 CYVNKRRTDPALQ
-311 PQDFWSNSSGN
+311 PQNYWLNTSGN
-322 AIVRR
+322 EVVRH
-327 FIDKADIST
+327 FIEALGDGVTKT
-336 RNEIERLIAGES
+336 EMERLIGGE
-348 IEKDVVSELTY
+348 IVQKEIHEEMTY
-359 DEIDKS
+359 HDLYADMG
-365 IENLW
+365 NVW
-370 SVLFTTGY
+370 SVLFMTGY
-378 LTHKGRTEN
+378 LTQRGRADGN
-387 GKYRLVIPNRE
+387 LYNLVIPNRE
-398 VRNLFVKKIRE
+398 IRNIFTEQIMKMFQE
-409 WLSDV
+409 QAEQ
-414 TKNDGET
+414 DGET
-421 LDKLCN
+421 LGRFCDALEQGN
-427 AFVNKELEKIEE
+427 AEE
-439 IFGDY
+439 VERCFTGY
-444 LWNTISIRDTAVA
+444 MRKTVSIRDTFVRKAT
-457 KEKKENFYHGI
+457 KENFYHGMLI
-468 LLGLLGCK
+468 GLLGFK
-476 SSWLIKSNAE
+476 EGWTVMSNREA
-486 SGTGY
+486 GDGF
-491 SDILVEVPTNR
+491 SDIQILIDDAE
-502 TGIVIELKYAEN
+502 TGIVIEVKYAQN
-514 GDLDAACEEA
+514 GDLEAECQKALTQMRALHYEDGMRNAGMQKVFKYGIAC
-524 LKQIKE
+524 
-530 KDYVWD
+530 W
-536 YAGHFFHF
+536 
-544 STDEFKKRFIDS
+544 KKTCKVVVES
-556 VDEDEIIYKDKNT
+556 ES
-569 KIIYKGELVDYPFH
+569 LV
-583 LFSVI
+583 
-588 DSG
+588 

>member
-182 YDVPLDKAFQNGFYR
+182 YDVPLAKANELGYYD
-197 EMVSLIRGLFGMA
+197 EMVRLIRGIFGSA
-210 LKTNDSLQFAVLTGC
+210 LKTNHNLYFAMLTGC
-225 MRISKESIITGLNN
+225 LRVAKESIFTGVNN
-239 FEVLS
+239 FNTFTITDV
-244 ILNDQYDESF
+244 DFDEYF

-262 KILNDYNLKDHYL
+262 EML
-275 EVKEWYD
+275 EEYQLGSSYEDVREWYD
-282 GYHFGNIDIY
+282 GYRFGNVDVY

-298 QYCKSLYLDVSAK
+298 YYVNKRRTDPALQ
-311 PQDFWSNSSGN
+311 PQNYWLNTSGN
-322 AIVRR
+322 EVVRH
-327 FIDKADIST
+327 FIEALGDGVTKT
-336 RNEIERLIAGES
+336 EMERLIGGE
-348 IEKDVVSELTY
+348 IVQKEIHEEMTY
-359 DEIDKS
+359 HDLYADMG
-365 IENLW
+365 NVW
-370 SVLFTTGY
+370 SVLFMTGY
-378 LTHKGRTEN
+378 LTQRGRADGN
-387 GKYRLVIPNRE
+387 LYNLVIPNRE
-398 VRNLFVKKIRE
+398 IRNIFTEQIMKMFQE
-409 WLSDV
+409 QAEQ
-414 TKNDGET
+414 DGET
-421 LDKLCN
+421 LGRFCDALEQGN
-427 AFVNKELEKIEE
+427 AEE
-439 IFGDY
+439 VERCFTGY
-444 LWNTISIRDTAVA
+444 MRKTVSIRDTFVRKAT
-457 KEKKENFYHGI
+457 KENFYHGMLI
-468 LLGLLGCK
+468 GLLGFK
-476 SSWLIKSNAE
+476 EGWTVMSNREAGDE
-486 SGTGY
+486 F
-491 SDILVEVPTNR
+491 SDIQVLIDDAE
-502 TGIVIELKYAEN
+502 TGIVIEVKYAQD
-514 GDLDAACEEA
+514 GDLEAECQKALTQMRALHYEDGMRNAGMQKVFKYGIAC
-524 LKQIKE
+524 
-530 KDYVWD
+530 W
-536 YAGHFFHF
+536 
-544 STDEFKKRFIDS
+544 KKTCKVVVES
-556 VDEDEIIYKDKNT
+556 EI
-569 KIIYKGELVDYPFH
+569 LV
-583 LFSVI
+583 
-588 DSG
+588 G

>member
-182 YDVPLDKAFQNGFYR
+182 YDVPLAKANELGYYG
-197 EMVSLIRGLFGMA
+197 EMVRLIRGIFGSA
-210 LKTNDSLQFAVLTGC
+210 LKTNHNLYFAVLTGC
-225 MRISKESIITGLNN
+225 LRVAKESIFTGVNN
-239 FEVLS
+239 FNTFTITDV
-244 ILNDQYDESF
+244 DFDEYF

-262 KILNDYNLKDHYL
+262 EML
-275 EVKEWYD
+275 EEYQLGSSYEDVREWYD
-282 GYHFGNIDIY
+282 GYRFGNVDVY

-298 QYCKSLYLDVSAK
+298 CYVNKRRTDPALQ
-311 PQDFWSNSSGN
+311 PQNYWLNTSGN
-322 AIVRR
+322 EVVRH
-327 FIDKADIST
+327 FIEALGDGVTKT
-336 RNEIERLIAGES
+336 EMERLIGGE
-348 IEKDVVSELTY
+348 IVQKEIHEEMTY
-359 DEIDKS
+359 HDLYADMG
-365 IENLW
+365 NLW
-370 SVLFTTGY
+370 SVLFMTGY
-378 LTHKGRTEN
+378 LTQRGRADGN
-387 GKYRLVIPNRE
+387 LYNLVIPNRE
-398 VRNLFVKKIRE
+398 IRNIFTEQIMKMFQE
-409 WLSDV
+409 QAEQ
-414 TKNDGET
+414 DGET
-421 LDKLCN
+421 LGRFCDALEQGN
-427 AFVNKELEKIEE
+427 AEE
-439 IFGDY
+439 VERCFTGY
-444 LWNTISIRDTAVA
+444 MRKTVSIRDTFVRKAT
-457 KEKKENFYHGI
+457 KENFYHGMLI
-468 LLGLLGCK
+468 GLLGFK
-476 SSWLIKSNAE
+476 EGWTVMSNREA
-486 SGTGY
+486 GDGF
-491 SDILVEVPTNR
+491 SDIQILIDDAE
-502 TGIVIELKYAEN
+502 TGIVIEVKYAQN
-514 GDLDAACEEA
+514 GDLEAECQKALMQMRALHYEDGMRNAGMQKVFKYGIAC
-524 LKQIKE
+524 
-530 KDYVWD
+530 W
-536 YAGHFFHF
+536 
-544 STDEFKKRFIDS
+544 KKTCKVVVES
-556 VDEDEIIYKDKNT
+556 EI
-569 KIIYKGELVDYPFH
+569 LV
-583 LFSVI
+583 
-588 DSG
+588 G

>member
-182 YDVPLDKAFQNGFYR
+182 YDVPLAKANELGYYG
-197 EMVSLIRGLFGMA
+197 EMVRLIRGIFGSA
-210 LKTNDSLQFAVLTGC
+210 LKTNHNLYFAVLTGC
-225 MRISKESIITGLNN
+225 LRVAKESIFTGVNN
-239 FEVLS
+239 FNTFTITDV
-244 ILNDQYDESF
+244 DFDEYF

-262 KILNDYNLKDHYL
+262 EML
-275 EVKEWYD
+275 EEYQLGSSYEDVREWYD
-282 GYHFGNIDIY
+282 GYRFGNVDVY

-298 QYCKSLYLDVSAK
+298 CYVNKRRTDPALQ
-311 PQDFWSNSSGN
+311 PQNYWLNTSGN
-322 AIVRR
+322 EVVRH
-327 FIDKADIST
+327 FIEALGDGVTKT
-336 RNEIERLIAGES
+336 EMERLIGGE
-348 IEKDVVSELTY
+348 IVQKEIHEEMTY
-359 DEIDKS
+359 HDLYADMG
-365 IENLW
+365 NVW
-370 SVLFTTGY
+370 SVLFMTGY
-378 LTHKGRTEN
+378 LTQRGRADGN
-387 GKYRLVIPNRE
+387 LYNLVIPNRE
-398 VRNLFVKKIRE
+398 IRNIFTEQIMKMFQE
-409 WLSDV
+409 QAEQ
-414 TKNDGET
+414 DGET
-421 LDKLCN
+421 LGRFCDALEQGN
-427 AFVNKELEKIEE
+427 AEE
-439 IFGDY
+439 VERCFTGY
-444 LWNTISIRDTAVA
+444 MRKTVSIRDTFVRKAT
-457 KEKKENFYHGI
+457 KENFYHGMLI
-468 LLGLLGCK
+468 GLLGFK
-476 SSWLIKSNAE
+476 EGWTVMSNREA
-486 SGTGY
+486 GDGF
-491 SDILVEVPTNR
+491 SDIQILIDDAE
-502 TGIVIELKYAEN
+502 TGIVIEVKYAQN
-514 GDLDAACEEA
+514 GDLEAECQKALTQMRALHYEDGMRNAGMQKVFKYGIAC
-524 LKQIKE
+524 
-530 KDYVWD
+530 W
-536 YAGHFFHF
+536 
-544 STDEFKKRFIDS
+544 KKTCKVVVES
-556 VDEDEIIYKDKNT
+556 ES
-569 KIIYKGELVDYPFH
+569 LV
-583 LFSVI
+583 
-588 DSG
+588 

>member
-129 LTESSRLT
+129 LTESNRLT

-182 YDVPLDKAFQNGFYR
+182 YDVPLAKANELGYYD
-197 EMVSLIRGLFGMA
+197 EMVRLIRGIFGSA
-210 LKTNDSLQFAVLTGC
+210 LKTNHNLYFAVLTGC
-225 MRISKESIITGLNN
+225 LRVAKESIFTGVNN
-239 FEVLS
+239 FNTFTITDV
-244 ILNDQYDESF
+244 DFDEYF

-262 KILNDYNLKDHYL
+262 EML
-275 EVKEWYD
+275 EEYQLGSSYEDVREWYD
-282 GYHFGNIDIY
+282 GYRFGNVDVY

-298 QYCKSLYLDVSAK
+298 CYVNKRRTDPALQ
-311 PQDFWSNSSGN
+311 PQNYWLNTSGN
-322 AIVRR
+322 EVVRH
-327 FIDKADIST
+327 FIEALGDGVT
-336 RNEIERLIAGES
+336 RTEMERLIGGE
-348 IEKDVVSELTY
+348 IVQKEIHEEMTY
-359 DEIDKS
+359 HDLYVDMG
-365 IENLW
+365 NVW
-370 SVLFTTGY
+370 SVLFMTGY
-378 LTHKGRTEN
+378 LTQRGRADGN
-387 GKYRLVIPNRE
+387 LYNLVIPNRE
-398 VRNLFVKKIRE
+398 IRNIFTEQIMKMFQE
-409 WLSDV
+409 QAEQ
-414 TKNDGET
+414 DGET
-421 LDKLCN
+421 LGRFCDALEQGN
-427 AFVNKELEKIEE
+427 AEE
-439 IFGDY
+439 VERCFTGY
-444 LWNTISIRDTAVA
+444 MRKTVSIRDTFVRKAT
-457 KEKKENFYHGI
+457 KENFYHGMLI
-468 LLGLLGCK
+468 GLLGFK
-476 SSWLIKSNAE
+476 EGWTVMSNREA
-486 SGTGY
+486 GDGF
-491 SDILVEVPTNR
+491 SDIQILIDDAE
-502 TGIVIELKYAEN
+502 TGIVIEVKYAQN
-514 GDLDAACEEA
+514 GDLEAECQKALTQMRALHYEEGMRNAGIRKILKYGIAC
-524 LKQIKE
+524 
-530 KDYVWD
+530 W
-536 YAGHFFHF
+536 
-544 STDEFKKRFIDS
+544 KKTCKVVVES
-556 VDEDEIIYKDKNT
+556 ES
-569 KIIYKGELVDYPFH
+569 LV
-583 LFSVI
+583 
-588 DSG
+588 

>member
-182 YDVPLDKAFQNGFYR
+182 YDVPLAKANELGYYG
-197 EMVSLIRGLFGMA
+197 EMVRLIRGIFGSA
-210 LKTNDSLQFAVLTGC
+210 LKTNHNLYFAVLTGC
-225 MRISKESIITGLNN
+225 LRVAKESIFTGVNN
-239 FEVLS
+239 FNTFTITDV
-244 ILNDQYDESF
+244 DFDEYF

-262 KILNDYNLKDHYL
+262 EML
-275 EVKEWYD
+275 EEYQLGSSYEDVREWYD
-282 GYHFGNIDIY
+282 GYRFGNVDVY

-298 QYCKSLYLDVSAK
+298 YYVNKRRTDPALQ
-311 PQDFWSNSSGN
+311 PQNYWLNTSGN
-322 AIVRR
+322 EVVRH
-327 FIDKADIST
+327 FIEALGDGVTKT
-336 RNEIERLIAGES
+336 EMERLIGGE
-348 IEKDVVSELTY
+348 IVQKEIHEEMTY
-359 DEIDKS
+359 HDLYADMG
-365 IENLW
+365 NVW
-370 SVLFTTGY
+370 SVLFMTGY
-378 LTHKGRTEN
+378 LTQRGRADGN
-387 GKYRLVIPNRE
+387 LYNLVIPNRE
-398 VRNLFVKKIRE
+398 IRNIFTEQIMKMFQE
-409 WLSDV
+409 QAEQ
-414 TKNDGET
+414 DGET
-421 LDKLCN
+421 LGRFCDALEQGN
-427 AFVNKELEKIEE
+427 AEE
-439 IFGDY
+439 VERCFTGY
-444 LWNTISIRDTAVA
+444 MRKTVSIRDTFVRKAT
-457 KEKKENFYHGI
+457 KENFYHGMLI
-468 LLGLLGCK
+468 GLLGFK
-476 SSWLIKSNAE
+476 EGWTVMSNREA
-486 SGTGY
+486 GDGF
-491 SDILVEVPTNR
+491 SDIQILIDDAE
-502 TGIVIELKYAEN
+502 TGIVIEVKYAQN
-514 GDLDAACEEA
+514 GDLEAECQKALTQMRALHYEDGMRNAGMQKVFKYGIAC
-524 LKQIKE
+524 
-530 KDYVWD
+530 W
-536 YAGHFFHF
+536 
-544 STDEFKKRFIDS
+544 KKTCKVVVES
-556 VDEDEIIYKDKNT
+556 ES
-569 KIIYKGELVDYPFH
+569 LV
-583 LFSVI
+583 
-588 DSG
+588 

>member
-182 YDVPLDKAFQNGFYR
+182 YDVPLAKANELGYYD
-197 EMVSLIRGLFGMA
+197 EMVRLIRGIFGSA
-210 LKTNDSLQFAVLTGC
+210 LKTNHNLYFAMLTGC
-225 MRISKESIITGLNN
+225 LRVAKESIFTGVNN
-239 FEVLS
+239 FNTFTITDV
-244 ILNDQYDESF
+244 DFDEYF

-262 KILNDYNLKDHYL
+262 EML
-275 EVKEWYD
+275 EEYQLGSSYEDVREWYD
-282 GYHFGNIDIY
+282 GYRFGNVDVY

-298 QYCKSLYLDVSAK
+298 CYVNKRRTDPALQ
-311 PQDFWSNSSGN
+311 PQNYWLNTSGN
-322 AIVRR
+322 EVVRH
-327 FIDKADIST
+327 FIEALGDGVT
-336 RNEIERLIAGES
+336 RTEMERLIGGE
-348 IEKDVVSELTY
+348 IVQKEIHEEMTY
-359 DEIDKS
+359 HDLYADMG
-365 IENLW
+365 NVW
-370 SVLFTTGY
+370 SVLFMTGY
-378 LTHKGRTEN
+378 LTQRGRADGN
-387 GKYRLVIPNRE
+387 LYNLVIPNRE
-398 VRNLFVKKIRE
+398 IRNIFTEQIMKMFQE
-409 WLSDV
+409 QAEQ
-414 TKNDGET
+414 DGET
-421 LDKLCN
+421 LGRFCDALEQGN
-427 AFVNKELEKIEE
+427 AEE
-439 IFGDY
+439 VERCFTGY
-444 LWNTISIRDTAVA
+444 MRKTVSIRDTFVRKAT
-457 KEKKENFYHGI
+457 KENFYHGMLI
-468 LLGLLGCK
+468 GLLGFK
-476 SSWLIKSNAE
+476 EGWTVMSNREAGDE
-486 SGTGY
+486 F
-491 SDILVEVPTNR
+491 SDIQVLIDDAE
-502 TGIVIELKYAEN
+502 TGIVIEVKYAQDGDLEAECQKALTQMRALHYEEGMRNAGIRKILKY
-514 GDLDAACEEA
+514 GIAC
-524 LKQIKE
+524 
-530 KDYVWD
+530 W
-536 YAGHFFHF
+536 
-544 STDEFKKRFIDS
+544 KKTCK
-556 VDEDEIIYKDKNT
+556 VVVE
-569 KIIYKGELVDYPFH
+569 GESLV
-583 LFSVI
+583 
-588 DSG
+588 

>member
-182 YDVPLDKAFQNGFYR
+182 YDVPLAKANELGYYG
-197 EMVSLIRGLFGMA
+197 EMVRLIRGIFGSA
-210 LKTNDSLQFAVLTGC
+210 LKTNHNLYFAVLTGC
-225 MRISKESIITGLNN
+225 LRVAKESIFTGVNN
-239 FEVLS
+239 FNTFTITDV
-244 ILNDQYDESF
+244 DFDEYF

-262 KILNDYNLKDHYL
+262 EML
-275 EVKEWYD
+275 EEYQLGSSYEDVREWYD
-282 GYHFGNIDIY
+282 GYRFGNVDVY

-298 QYCKSLYLDVSAK
+298 CYVNKRRTDPALQ
-311 PQDFWSNSSGN
+311 PQNYWLNTSGN
-322 AIVRR
+322 EVVRH
-327 FIDKADIST
+327 FIEALGDGVTKT
-336 RNEIERLIAGES
+336 EMERLIGGE
-348 IEKDVVSELTY
+348 IVQKEIHEEMTY
-359 DEIDKS
+359 HDLYADMG
-365 IENLW
+365 NVW
-370 SVLFTTGY
+370 SVLFMTGY
-378 LTHKGRTEN
+378 LTQRGRADGN
-387 GKYRLVIPNRE
+387 LYNLVIPNRE
-398 VRNLFVKKIRE
+398 IRNIFTEQIMKMFQEQVE
-409 WLSDV
+409 Q
-414 TKNDGET
+414 DGET
-421 LDKLCN
+421 LGRFCDALEQGN
-427 AFVNKELEKIEE
+427 AEE
-439 IFGDY
+439 VERCFTGY
-444 LWNTISIRDTAVA
+444 MRKTVSIRDTFVRKAT
-457 KEKKENFYHGI
+457 KENFYHGMLI
-468 LLGLLGCK
+468 GLLGFK
-476 SSWLIKSNAE
+476 EGWTVMSNREA
-486 SGTGY
+486 GDGF
-491 SDILVEVPTNR
+491 SDIQILIDDAE
-502 TGIVIELKYAEN
+502 TGIVIEVKYAQN
-514 GDLDAACEEA
+514 GDLEAECQKALTQMRALHYEDGMRNAGMQKVFKYGIAC
-524 LKQIKE
+524 
-530 KDYVWD
+530 W
-536 YAGHFFHF
+536 
-544 STDEFKKRFIDS
+544 KKTCKVVVES
-556 VDEDEIIYKDKNT
+556 EI
-569 KIIYKGELVDYPFH
+569 LV
-583 LFSVI
+583 
-588 DSG
+588 G

>member
-75 DGLRIAEEST
+75 DGLRIAEESM
-85 LCETYMGKFPVISI
+85 LCETYMGKFPMISI

-182 YDVPLDKAFQNGFYR
+182 YDVPLAKANELGYYG
-197 EMVSLIRGLFGMA
+197 EMVRLIRGIFGSA
-210 LKTNDSLQFAVLTGC
+210 LKTNHNLYFAVLTGC
-225 MRISKESIITGLNN
+225 LRVAKESIFTGVNN
-239 FEVLS
+239 FNTFTITDV
-244 ILNDQYDESF
+244 DFDEYF

-262 KILNDYNLKDHYL
+262 EML
-275 EVKEWYD
+275 EEYQLGSSYEDVREWYD
-282 GYHFGNIDIY
+282 GYRFGNVDVY

-298 QYCKSLYLDVSAK
+298 CYVNKRRTDPALQ
-311 PQDFWSNSSGN
+311 PQNYWLNTSGN
-322 AIVRR
+322 EVVRH
-327 FIDKADIST
+327 FIEALGDGVTKT
-336 RNEIERLIAGES
+336 EMERLIGGE
-348 IEKDVVSELTY
+348 IVQKEIHEEMTY
-359 DEIDKS
+359 HDLYADMG
-365 IENLW
+365 NVW
-370 SVLFTTGY
+370 SVLFMTGY
-378 LTHKGRTEN
+378 LTQRGRADGN
-387 GKYRLVIPNRE
+387 LYNLVIPNRE
-398 VRNLFVKKIRE
+398 IRNIFTEQIMKMFQE
-409 WLSDV
+409 QAEQ
-414 TKNDGET
+414 DGET
-421 LDKLCN
+421 LGRFCDALEQGN
-427 AFVNKELEKIEE
+427 AEE
-439 IFGDY
+439 VERCFTGY
-444 LWNTISIRDTAVA
+444 MRKTVSIRDTFVRKAT
-457 KEKKENFYHGI
+457 KENFYHGMLI
-468 LLGLLGCK
+468 GLLGFK
-476 SSWLIKSNAE
+476 EGWTVMSNREA
-486 SGTGY
+486 GDGF
-491 SDILVEVPTNR
+491 SDIQILIDDAE
-502 TGIVIELKYAEN
+502 TGIVIEVKYAQN
-514 GDLDAACEEA
+514 GDLEAECQKALMQMRALHYEDGMRNAGMQKVFKYGIAC
-524 LKQIKE
+524 
-530 KDYVWD
+530 W
-536 YAGHFFHF
+536 
-544 STDEFKKRFIDS
+544 KKTCKVVVES
-556 VDEDEIIYKDKNT
+556 EI
-569 KIIYKGELVDYPFH
+569 LV
-583 LFSVI
+583 
-588 DSG
+588 G